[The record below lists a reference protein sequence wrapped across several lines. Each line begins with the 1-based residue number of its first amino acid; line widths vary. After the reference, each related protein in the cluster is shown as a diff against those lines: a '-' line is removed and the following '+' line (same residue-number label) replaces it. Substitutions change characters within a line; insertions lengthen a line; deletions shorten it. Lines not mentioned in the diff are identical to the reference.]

1 MLIARRTPVS
11 PPPTA
16 ASAHRIFINYRR
28 ADSGGWARSLHDNVD
43 ERLGRGRAFR
53 DVALEAGV
61 DYHEHVESL
70 LDRCDV
76 LLAVIGKRWM
86 TITDDE
92 GNRRLDDPDDL
103 VRREIARALQRPDVQ
118 VIPVLVDGAHM
129 PSERQL
135 PPDLKP
141 LCRRQAYELT
151 DSRWE
156 YDVESLSRRLS
167 DLLDEKPPRAWSKAR
182 PGRIASS
189 AALLVLGAF
198 LLLALKPL
206 LDGSAPVKAAEL
218 RNATLDRDISFG
230 QYLDRKHM
238 SRESYTAPLLARQGA
253 LVTFDFRIEGYKD
266 KRLPLRWQLFDAQTG
281 DQTKQGSDVSII
293 PTADIDQ
300 ASWDFWVPVP
310 RGDDRRYFVQ
320 LQLYDDREAVPI
332 GWLRTATFRP

>member
-1 MLIARRTPVS
+1 MR

-16 ASAHRIFINYRR
+16 PSAHRIFINYRR
-28 ADSGGWARSLHDNVD
+28 ADSGGWARSLHDNLD

-86 TITDDE
+86 TITDDD

-129 PSERQL
+129 PSEREL
-135 PPDLKP
+135 PPDLAP
-141 LCRRQAYELT
+141 LSRRQAYELT

-167 DLLDEKPPRAWSKAR
+167 DLLDEKPRRRWWNAR
-182 PGRIASS
+182 PAGITAI
-189 AALLVLGAF
+189 AALLLVGAF
-198 LLLALKPL
+198 LLLTLKPHL
-206 LDGSAPVKAAEL
+206 FGSAPVKAAEL
-218 RNATLDRDISFG
+218 RNPTLDRNISFG
-230 QYLDRKHM
+230 QYLDRKHV
-238 SRESYTAPLLARQGA
+238 SRESYTPALLARQGA
-253 LVTFDFRIEGYKD
+253 LVTFDFRIEGYKN
-266 KRLPLRWQLFDAQTG
+266 KRLPIRWQLIDAQTG
-281 DQTKQGSDVSII
+281 DQAKQGSDVSII
-293 PTADIDQ
+293 PSADIDQ
-300 ASWDFWVPVP
+300 ASWDFWVPIP
-310 RGDDRRYFVQ
+310 GGDDRRYFVE

-332 GWLRTATFRP
+332 GRLRTATFRP